1 MRAGQSPENGKNM
14 FTRILKTAWSLTAVS
29 LLAGCASLQVQ
40 TDYDRQAEFTQ
51 LMTYDFAETQVASDG
66 PPAVNSPLL
75 ARHIEGA
82 VASELDRIGF
92 RHVESGT
99 PDFRIAYRVVADERS
114 RYVPSSSFG
123 FRSFYGSRG
132 RFGRRFFSPHSG
144 FGFGFGFGPGTGSVR
159 QDLRGTLVVDI
170 IDVSSDEVIYRGWA
184 SKSLDLDPRPEM
196 VRAYVDEAVMEILA
210 DFPPMTASSSVA
222 PDLLADRRAGGASG
236 HGTG

>member
-1 MRAGQSPENGKNM
+1 M

-114 RYVPSSSFG
+114 RYVPSSGFGSFG
-123 FRSFYGSRG
+123 FRSFHGSRR
-132 RFGRRFFSPHSG
+132 RFGRRFFSPYSGFGSG
-144 FGFGFGFGPGTGSVR
+144 FGFGFGYGPSTGYVR